1 MKQSNIQT
9 FFKLPNPES
18 NIENNTKN
26 DEFVLFFDGC
36 SKGNPGLSGAGAV
49 IYKNGIEIYNES
61 VFVGTK
67 ETNNKA
73 EYTGLIIGLNEAVK
87 RNIKNLNVKGD
98 SEFVIKQMKGEYKV
112 KSPNIIESYQKAKKL
127 EKQFHSI
134 KFEHVYREH
143 NKRADELSNEGM
155 TKNLSKN

>member
-26 DEFVLFFDGC
+26 EFVLFFDGC
-36 SKGNPGLSGAGAV
+36 SKGNPGMSGAGAV

-73 EYTGLIIGLNEAVK
+73 EYTGLIIGLNEAIK

-112 KSPNIIESYQKAKKL
+112 KSSNIIESYQTAKKL

-134 KFEHVYREH
+134 KFEHVYREN
-143 NKRADELSNEGM
+143 NKRADQLSNEGM
-155 TKNLSKN
+155 KKNN